1 MTRLDIAM
9 KSRKRLRHPK
19 FGFFL
24 EDGVFGANDGIIS
37 TFAVVASV
45 AGASLSPVI
54 VIIIGVA
61 NMLADAFSMATSNYL
76 ATRSSTDLYFRERAV
91 EESEVETIPE
101 TEIKEM
107 REILAG
113 KGYEGEELRRL
124 IELISKNK
132 TFWIDVMMNEE
143 LGFASPDR
151 RSAFVH
157 GVSTFFSFA
166 TAGTLPLLPY
176 FFLSGDS
183 STIFFWSSVATGLA
197 LFFVGSLRAYVT
209 GRSRLLSGLEMFFFG
224 GMAAL
229 IAYGIG
235 HVVSGIVG

>member
-1 MTRLDIAM
+1 MIRPDTIL
-9 KSRKRLRHPK
+9 KTKKRLRHPK

-45 AGASLSPVI
+45 AGAALSPAI

-91 EESEVETIPE
+91 EESEVEAVPE
-101 TEIKEM
+101 TEIGEI
-107 REILAG
+107 RSILAG
-113 KGYEGEELRRL
+113 KGYEGEELRQL

-143 LGFASPDR
+143 LGFAPPER
-151 RSAFVH
+151 ESAFMH
-157 GVSTFFSFA
+157 GIATFFAFA
-166 TAGTLPLLPY
+166 LAGTLPLVPY

-183 STIFFWSSVATGLA
+183 STIFFWSSIATGFA

-209 GRSRLLSGLEMFFFG
+209 GRSRILSGLEMFFFG
-224 GMAAL
+224 GAAAL

-235 HVVSGIVG
+235 YAVSHGIG

>member
-1 MTRLDIAM
+1 MMRPDPAIQN
-9 KSRKRLRHPK
+9 KKRLRHPK

-37 TFAVVASV
+37 TFAIVASV
-45 AGASLSPVI
+45 AGAALSPAI

-91 EESEVETIPE
+91 ETSEVEAVPE
-101 TEIKEM
+101 TEIEEI
-107 REILAG
+107 RVILAG
-113 KGYEGEELRRL
+113 KGYEGEELERL

-143 LGFASPDR
+143 LGFAPPER
-151 RSAFVH
+151 KSAFVH
-157 GVSTFFSFA
+157 GVATFFAFA
-166 TAGTLPLLPY
+166 AAGTLPLLPY
-176 FFLSGDS
+176 VLLSGDS
-183 STIFFWSSVATGLA
+183 ATIFFWSFIFTGCA
-197 LFFVGSLRAYVT
+197 LFLIGSLRAYFT
-209 GRSRLLSGLEMFFFG
+209 GRSWVISGLEMLFFG

-229 IAYGIG
+229 IAYGVG
-235 HVVSGIVG
+235 HFVSSIV